1 MLGQGRSQAMDCILV
16 FLEHRT
22 VVAQHFFFGLAQV
35 FQLGR
40 RRRAGQHVQDID
52 TSFCHAGQVIGLGR
66 AAAIF
71 VFPLCVSFYTSYFTK
86 SFLRQAKSL
95 SFLP

>member
-1 MLGQGRSQAMDCILV
+1 MDCILV

-22 VVAQHFFFGLAQV
+22 VVAQYFFFDLAQI
-35 FQLGR
+35 FHLGR
-40 RRRAGQHVQDID
+40 RRSTGQHVEDID
-52 TSFCHAGQVIGLGR
+52 TSFCHAGQVISLGR
-66 AAAIF
+66 ASAIF
-71 VFPLCVSFYTSYFTK
+71 IFTLCVSLYTSYFTK